1 MEPNKFHCSYYKE
14 NNLSMETTD
23 LFGKKKTKT
32 KKVKQPREDRKVI
45 HETRVKIDLR
55 KLREIVISL
64 KEKVDKV
71 GWDRET
77 PVQRSAFHSWN
88 TVSKF
93 AEEWDNG
100 EDFRIIENVSG
111 GTAGSSARV
120 YYFPSITSYCKPF
133 RECIVPITEGNK
145 FLFFDLKAAEF
156 FLNCVFC
163 NETEAIRHYQAGED
177 IYLYYKSMFPVGL
190 SRDPIKTTLIAN
202 MYNTS
207 AYRTGINCGIS
218 ETQAQR
224 LLDNIAMRIPSMTMK
239 KNSVIRRAR
248 ELGYYSCP
256 NGFDQ
261 SDMVKIADIDPK
273 KGFNECLALSVYV
286 QSALGLWMQGFIK
299 KLEPRINGTILTVFD
314 SCLLEVRPERA
325 EAAKRWIEANIK
337 PFRIGKICE
346 GSNFLEAY
354 LEA

>member
-1 MEPNKFHCSYYKE
+1 MA
-14 NNLSMETTD
+14 TTND
-23 LFGKKKTKT
+23 LFGQAPKSSKK
-32 KKVKQPREDRKVI
+32 KQPREDRRII
-45 HETRVKIDLR
+45 HSTRVKIDLV
-55 KLREIVISL
+55 KLREIIQNL
-64 KEKVDKV
+64 KQKVDEV

-77 PVQRSAFHSWN
+77 KEQRSAFHSWN

-93 AEEWDNG
+93 AQEWDNG
-100 EDFRIIENVSG
+100 EDSVIIENVTG
-111 GTAGSSARV
+111 GAAGSSARV
-120 YYFPSITSYCKPF
+120 YYFPSITSYCKAF
-133 RECIVPITEGNK
+133 RECIVPVKEGNK

-156 FLNCVFC
+156 FMNCVFC
-163 NETEAIRHYQAGED
+163 NEQEAIRHYEAGED
-177 IYLYYKSMFPVGL
+177 VYMYYKNLFPAGL
-190 SRDPIKTTLIAN
+190 TRHPIKTTLIAN

-218 ETQAQR
+218 ESQAQR
-224 LLDNIAMRIPSMTMK
+224 LLDNIAMRIPSMSFK
-239 KNSVIRRAR
+239 KRIVIERAR
-248 ELGYYSCP
+248 KLGYYSCP

-261 SDMVKIADIDPK
+261 TDMVKIADIDPE

-286 QSALGLWMQGFIK
+286 QSALGLWMQNFIK
-299 KLEPRINGTILTVFD
+299 KLEPKINGTVLTVFD